1 MLSEWGENAQ
11 HCSDTSPVHQ
21 LIERQAEAT
30 PEATALI
37 FDDQSL
43 SYAELN
49 TRANQLAH
57 YLIGLGIQPETRV
70 GIAME
75 RSIEMVVGLLG
86 ILKAGGVYVPL
97 DPEYPLERLAFIAD
111 DSGIELLLT
120 QHHLRESLPLA
131 AGLSVVE
138 LDRLDVAHHAS
149 TDPSVTLHGEHLAYV
164 IYTSGSTGRPKGAAI
179 RHDALTNCM
188 VWMQETYQLTDTDAV
203 LHKAPFGF
211 DVSVWE
217 IFWPLSVG
225 ARLVIAQPGDHRD
238 PERII
243 ELIQRHGVT
252 TLNFVPSMLKAF
264 LAYPDVK
271 AKTRL
276 KHIMCGGEAV
286 PASLQKDV
294 AECLDG
300 ANLHDLYGPTET
312 TIHVTHWWCRDDDH
326 RQIPIGR
333 PISGTRTYIMDDDL
347 NLVPQGVAGELY
359 LGGVSLAR
367 GYLNRSDL
375 TAERFIADPFHEG
388 ERLYRTGDLVRWR
401 EDGQLE
407 YLGRLDHQVKI
418 RGLRIELGEIEAEL
432 LAQPEIRE
440 AVVVAQEGPNGARL
454 VAYVVPQADSE
465 LDTSKLHDR
474 LGQQLP
480 DYMVPGVVIMLDT
493 LPLNANGKVERKAL
507 PEPHPGEP
515 RDYVTPST
523 PEAHQLAEIWQQVLG
538 IERVGETDN
547 FFELGGDSLLSLKVM
562 NHVQALREPKLDFK
576 LFDLMQKPTIADLL
590 EVRNHTEVLP
600 KGALMLNGE
609 CRTQPPLF
617 CIHAVMGTV
626 FDYQPL
632 ARRLQGVCTV
642 YGLSCRMLTDPQHR
656 DSSLETMADDYVET
670 IRRIQPV
677 GPYRLLGWSLG
688 GALAAM
694 IAARLE
700 GVGQD
705 VSQLA
710 LIDPY
715 VPGGGLHSEDSW
727 QRDFANFASV
737 ILPSVSLE
745 ARDGKEE
752 SKEEPS
758 EEEVALKLSKLMAS
772 FDAYGREGYATL
784 GSEELARIFCVARHL
799 KYLSLQLDALPAL
812 DCDVDCWWESK
823 RGWEERQALANQLN
837 RIPRTSIETPHDHFS
852 IVGDEDLISQ
862 VEELLEASAHRY
874 IGEQVPA

>member
-1 MLSEWGENAQ
+1 M
-11 HCSDTSPVHQ
+11 
-21 LIERQAEAT
+21 
-30 PEATALI
+30 
-37 FDDQSL
+37 
-43 SYAELN
+43 
-49 TRANQLAH
+49 
-57 YLIGLGIQPETRV
+57 
-70 GIAME
+70 
-75 RSIEMVVGLLG
+75 
-86 ILKAGGVYVPL
+86 
-97 DPEYPLERLAFIAD
+97 
-111 DSGIELLLT
+111 
-120 QHHLRESLPLA
+120 
-131 AGLSVVE
+131 
-138 LDRLDVAHHAS
+138 AHHAS

-375 TAERFIADPFHEG
+375 TAERFIADPLHEG

>member
-1 MLSEWGENAQ
+1 
-11 HCSDTSPVHQ
+11 
-21 LIERQAEAT
+21 
-30 PEATALI
+30 
-37 FDDQSL
+37 
-43 SYAELN
+43 
-49 TRANQLAH
+49 
-57 YLIGLGIQPETRV
+57 
-70 GIAME
+70 
-75 RSIEMVVGLLG
+75 
-86 ILKAGGVYVPL
+86 
-97 DPEYPLERLAFIAD
+97 
-111 DSGIELLLT
+111 
-120 QHHLRESLPLA
+120 
-131 AGLSVVE
+131 
-138 LDRLDVAHHAS
+138 
-149 TDPSVTLHGEHLAYV
+149 
-164 IYTSGSTGRPKGAAI
+164 
-179 RHDALTNCM
+179 
-188 VWMQETYQLTDTDAV
+188 
-203 LHKAPFGF
+203 
-211 DVSVWE
+211 
-217 IFWPLSVG
+217 
-225 ARLVIAQPGDHRD
+225 
-238 PERII
+238 
-243 ELIQRHGVT
+243 
-252 TLNFVPSMLKAF
+252 
-264 LAYPDVK
+264 
-271 AKTRL
+271 
-276 KHIMCGGEAV
+276 
-286 PASLQKDV
+286 
-294 AECLDG
+294 
-300 ANLHDLYGPTET
+300 
-312 TIHVTHWWCRDDDH
+312 
-326 RQIPIGR
+326 
-333 PISGTRTYIMDDDL
+333 
-347 NLVPQGVAGELY
+347 
-359 LGGVSLAR
+359 
-367 GYLNRSDL
+367 
-375 TAERFIADPFHEG
+375 
-388 ERLYRTGDLVRWR
+388 
-401 EDGQLE
+401 
-407 YLGRLDHQVKI
+407 
-418 RGLRIELGEIEAEL
+418 
-432 LAQPEIRE
+432 
-440 AVVVAQEGPNGARL
+440 VVVAQEGPNGARL

>member
-1 MLSEWGENAQ
+1 
-11 HCSDTSPVHQ
+11 
-21 LIERQAEAT
+21 
-30 PEATALI
+30 
-37 FDDQSL
+37 
-43 SYAELN
+43 
-49 TRANQLAH
+49 
-57 YLIGLGIQPETRV
+57 
-70 GIAME
+70 
-75 RSIEMVVGLLG
+75 
-86 ILKAGGVYVPL
+86 
-97 DPEYPLERLAFIAD
+97 
-111 DSGIELLLT
+111 
-120 QHHLRESLPLA
+120 
-131 AGLSVVE
+131 
-138 LDRLDVAHHAS
+138 
-149 TDPSVTLHGEHLAYV
+149 
-164 IYTSGSTGRPKGAAI
+164 
-179 RHDALTNCM
+179 
-188 VWMQETYQLTDTDAV
+188 
-203 LHKAPFGF
+203 
-211 DVSVWE
+211 
-217 IFWPLSVG
+217 
-225 ARLVIAQPGDHRD
+225 
-238 PERII
+238 
-243 ELIQRHGVT
+243 
-252 TLNFVPSMLKAF
+252 
-264 LAYPDVK
+264 
-271 AKTRL
+271 
-276 KHIMCGGEAV
+276 
-286 PASLQKDV
+286 
-294 AECLDG
+294 
-300 ANLHDLYGPTET
+300 
-312 TIHVTHWWCRDDDH
+312 
-326 RQIPIGR
+326 
-333 PISGTRTYIMDDDL
+333 
-347 NLVPQGVAGELY
+347 
-359 LGGVSLAR
+359 
-367 GYLNRSDL
+367 
-375 TAERFIADPFHEG
+375 
-388 ERLYRTGDLVRWR
+388 
-401 EDGQLE
+401 
-407 YLGRLDHQVKI
+407 LGRLDHQVKI

>member
-375 TAERFIADPFHEG
+375 TAERFIADPLHEG

>member
-1 MLSEWGENAQ
+1 
-11 HCSDTSPVHQ
+11 
-21 LIERQAEAT
+21 
-30 PEATALI
+30 
-37 FDDQSL
+37 
-43 SYAELN
+43 
-49 TRANQLAH
+49 
-57 YLIGLGIQPETRV
+57 
-70 GIAME
+70 
-75 RSIEMVVGLLG
+75 MVVGLLG

-375 TAERFIADPFHEG
+375 TAERFIADPLHEG

>member
-1 MLSEWGENAQ
+1 
-11 HCSDTSPVHQ
+11 
-21 LIERQAEAT
+21 
-30 PEATALI
+30 
-37 FDDQSL
+37 
-43 SYAELN
+43 
-49 TRANQLAH
+49 
-57 YLIGLGIQPETRV
+57 
-70 GIAME
+70 
-75 RSIEMVVGLLG
+75 
-86 ILKAGGVYVPL
+86 
-97 DPEYPLERLAFIAD
+97 
-111 DSGIELLLT
+111 
-120 QHHLRESLPLA
+120 
-131 AGLSVVE
+131 
-138 LDRLDVAHHAS
+138 
-149 TDPSVTLHGEHLAYV
+149 
-164 IYTSGSTGRPKGAAI
+164 
-179 RHDALTNCM
+179 
-188 VWMQETYQLTDTDAV
+188 
-203 LHKAPFGF
+203 
-211 DVSVWE
+211 
-217 IFWPLSVG
+217 
-225 ARLVIAQPGDHRD
+225 
-238 PERII
+238 
-243 ELIQRHGVT
+243 
-252 TLNFVPSMLKAF
+252 
-264 LAYPDVK
+264 
-271 AKTRL
+271 
-276 KHIMCGGEAV
+276 
-286 PASLQKDV
+286 
-294 AECLDG
+294 
-300 ANLHDLYGPTET
+300 
-312 TIHVTHWWCRDDDH
+312 
-326 RQIPIGR
+326 
-333 PISGTRTYIMDDDL
+333 
-347 NLVPQGVAGELY
+347 
-359 LGGVSLAR
+359 
-367 GYLNRSDL
+367 
-375 TAERFIADPFHEG
+375 
-388 ERLYRTGDLVRWR
+388 
-401 EDGQLE
+401 
-407 YLGRLDHQVKI
+407 
-418 RGLRIELGEIEAEL
+418 
-432 LAQPEIRE
+432 
-440 AVVVAQEGPNGARL
+440 
-454 VAYVVPQADSE
+454 
-465 LDTSKLHDR
+465 
-474 LGQQLP
+474 
-480 DYMVPGVVIMLDT
+480 
-493 LPLNANGKVERKAL
+493 
-507 PEPHPGEP
+507 
-515 RDYVTPST
+515 
-523 PEAHQLAEIWQQVLG
+523 
-538 IERVGETDN
+538 
-547 FFELGGDSLLSLKVM
+547 LLSLKVM

>member
-1 MLSEWGENAQ
+1 
-11 HCSDTSPVHQ
+11 
-21 LIERQAEAT
+21 
-30 PEATALI
+30 
-37 FDDQSL
+37 
-43 SYAELN
+43 
-49 TRANQLAH
+49 
-57 YLIGLGIQPETRV
+57 
-70 GIAME
+70 
-75 RSIEMVVGLLG
+75 
-86 ILKAGGVYVPL
+86 
-97 DPEYPLERLAFIAD
+97 
-111 DSGIELLLT
+111 
-120 QHHLRESLPLA
+120 
-131 AGLSVVE
+131 
-138 LDRLDVAHHAS
+138 
-149 TDPSVTLHGEHLAYV
+149 
-164 IYTSGSTGRPKGAAI
+164 
-179 RHDALTNCM
+179 
-188 VWMQETYQLTDTDAV
+188 
-203 LHKAPFGF
+203 
-211 DVSVWE
+211 
-217 IFWPLSVG
+217 
-225 ARLVIAQPGDHRD
+225 
-238 PERII
+238 
-243 ELIQRHGVT
+243 
-252 TLNFVPSMLKAF
+252 
-264 LAYPDVK
+264 
-271 AKTRL
+271 
-276 KHIMCGGEAV
+276 
-286 PASLQKDV
+286 
-294 AECLDG
+294 
-300 ANLHDLYGPTET
+300 
-312 TIHVTHWWCRDDDH
+312 
-326 RQIPIGR
+326 
-333 PISGTRTYIMDDDL
+333 
-347 NLVPQGVAGELY
+347 
-359 LGGVSLAR
+359 
-367 GYLNRSDL
+367 
-375 TAERFIADPFHEG
+375 EG

>member
-1 MLSEWGENAQ
+1 
-11 HCSDTSPVHQ
+11 
-21 LIERQAEAT
+21 
-30 PEATALI
+30 
-37 FDDQSL
+37 
-43 SYAELN
+43 
-49 TRANQLAH
+49 
-57 YLIGLGIQPETRV
+57 
-70 GIAME
+70 
-75 RSIEMVVGLLG
+75 
-86 ILKAGGVYVPL
+86 
-97 DPEYPLERLAFIAD
+97 
-111 DSGIELLLT
+111 
-120 QHHLRESLPLA
+120 
-131 AGLSVVE
+131 
-138 LDRLDVAHHAS
+138 
-149 TDPSVTLHGEHLAYV
+149 
-164 IYTSGSTGRPKGAAI
+164 
-179 RHDALTNCM
+179 M

-375 TAERFIADPFHEG
+375 TAERFIADPLHEG

>member
-1 MLSEWGENAQ
+1 
-11 HCSDTSPVHQ
+11 
-21 LIERQAEAT
+21 
-30 PEATALI
+30 
-37 FDDQSL
+37 
-43 SYAELN
+43 
-49 TRANQLAH
+49 
-57 YLIGLGIQPETRV
+57 
-70 GIAME
+70 
-75 RSIEMVVGLLG
+75 
-86 ILKAGGVYVPL
+86 
-97 DPEYPLERLAFIAD
+97 
-111 DSGIELLLT
+111 
-120 QHHLRESLPLA
+120 
-131 AGLSVVE
+131 
-138 LDRLDVAHHAS
+138 
-149 TDPSVTLHGEHLAYV
+149 
-164 IYTSGSTGRPKGAAI
+164 
-179 RHDALTNCM
+179 
-188 VWMQETYQLTDTDAV
+188 
-203 LHKAPFGF
+203 
-211 DVSVWE
+211 VWE

-407 YLGRLDHQVKI
+407 YLDRLDHQVKI

-590 EVRNHTEVLP
+590 EVRNPTEVLP